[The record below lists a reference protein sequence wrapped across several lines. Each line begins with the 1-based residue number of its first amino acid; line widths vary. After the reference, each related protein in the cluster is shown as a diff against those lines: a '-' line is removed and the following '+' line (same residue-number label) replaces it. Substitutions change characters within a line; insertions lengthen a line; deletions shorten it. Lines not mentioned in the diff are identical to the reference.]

1 MTGSLWLSRDKI
13 PALPQNPET
22 QMPAITES
30 APAKINLALHVRR
43 RRPDGYHDLETLFAF
58 ATDGDLIT
66 VEPAKTNSFTITGPF
81 AAALLPPPNT
91 TPAKARAQLG
101 TDSKNAPRSTSNAPW
116 TGNLVTAAA
125 DAFTTAFAP
134 ETHHAITLEKHLP
147 IASGIGGGSADAA
160 ATLRALAR
168 LHGISPT
175 DPRLHEIAAK
185 LGADVPACLANCT
198 TLGTG
203 KGDTLT
209 NLEGLSG
216 TPLLLVNPNVAVS
229 TAAVFKAWD
238 GKDRGPIPEGDL
250 LTRALEGRNDLEPP
264 ALALAPVIAQ
274 VRTLLD
280 AAKGVLLSRMS
291 GSGATC
297 FALFETPKARDAAA
311 DAAQTQGWW
320 TLATTLA

>member
-1 MTGSLWLSRDKI
+1 
-13 PALPQNPET
+13 
-22 QMPAITES
+22 MPAIAEP

-66 VEPAKTNSFTITGPF
+66 VEAAQTNSFTITGPF
-81 AAALLPPPNT
+81 ATALLPAQNTTPTPNT
-91 TPAKARAQLG
+91 TPAKAGAQLG
-101 TDSKNAPRSTSNAPW
+101 TDNEDAHRSPNAAPGAAPW
-116 TGNLVTAAA
+116 HGNLVTAAA
-125 DAFTTAFAP
+125 DAFTSAFAP

-168 LHGISPT
+168 LHGVPPT
-175 DPRLHEIAAK
+175 DPRLYDIAAK
-185 LGADVPACLANCT
+185 LGADVPACLANRT

-216 TPLLLVNPNVAVS
+216 TPLLLVNPGVAVS
-229 TAAVFKAWD
+229 TAAVFKTWD
-238 GKDRGPIPEGDL
+238 GHDRGPIPEGNL
-250 LTRALEGRNDLEPP
+250 LDRARLGRNDLEPP
-264 ALALAPVIAQ
+264 ALALAPEIAD

-280 AAKGVLLSRMS
+280 AAQGVLLSRMS

-297 FALFETPKARDAAA
+297 FALFETPEARDTAAT
-311 DAAQTQGWW
+311 AAQAKGWW
-320 TLATTLA
+320 TLATKLA

>member
-1 MTGSLWLSRDKI
+1 
-13 PALPQNPET
+13 
-22 QMPAITES
+22 MPAITES

-43 RRPDGYHDLETLFAF
+43 RRADGYHDLETLFAF

-66 VEPAKTNSFTITGPF
+66 VEAAQTNSFTITGPF
-81 AAALLPPPNT
+81 AVALLPTPNT
-91 TPAKARAQLG
+91 PPAKAGAQLG
-101 TDSKNAPRSTSNAPW
+101 TDNEDAHGLPNATQGSAPW
-116 TGNLVTAAA
+116 NGNLVTAAA

-134 ETHHAITLEKHLP
+134 NTHHAITLEKHLP

-168 LHGISPT
+168 LHGVPST
-175 DPRLHEIAAK
+175 DPRLHDIAAK
-185 LGADVPACLANCT
+185 LGADVPACLANRT

-209 NLEGLSG
+209 EIEGLVG
-216 TPLLLVNPNVAVS
+216 TPLLLVNPGVAVS
-229 TAAVFKAWD
+229 TAAVFKTWD
-238 GKDRGPIPEGDL
+238 GKDRGPISKGDL
-250 LTRALEGRNDLEPP
+250 LARALEGRNDLEPL
-264 ALALAPVIAQ
+264 ALALAPEIAE

-280 AAKGVLLSRMS
+280 AAHGVLLSRMS

-297 FALFETPKARDAAA
+297 FALFETLEARDAAA
-311 DAAQTQGWW
+311 TAAKARGWW

>member
-1 MTGSLWLSRDKI
+1 
-13 PALPQNPET
+13 
-22 QMPAITES
+22 MPAITES

-43 RRPDGYHDLETLFAF
+43 RRADGYHDLETLFAF

-66 VEPAKTNSFTITGPF
+66 VEAAQTNSFTITGPF
-81 AAALLPPPNT
+81 AVALLPTPNT
-91 TPAKARAQLG
+91 PPAKAGAQLG
-101 TDSKNAPRSTSNAPW
+101 TDSEDAHGLPNATQGSAPW
-116 TGNLVTAAA
+116 NGNLVTAAA

-134 ETHHAITLEKHLP
+134 NTHHAITLEKHLP

-168 LHGISPT
+168 LHGVPST
-175 DPRLHEIAAK
+175 DPRLHDIAAK
-185 LGADVPACLANCT
+185 LGADVPACLANRT

-209 NLEGLSG
+209 EIEGLVG
-216 TPLLLVNPNVAVS
+216 TPLLLVNPGVAVS
-229 TAAVFKAWD
+229 TAAVFKTWD

-250 LTRALEGRNDLEPP
+250 LARALEGRNDLEPP
-264 ALALAPVIAQ
+264 ALALAPEIAE

-280 AAKGVLLSRMS
+280 TAHGVLLSRMS

-297 FALFETPKARDAAA
+297 FALFETLEARD
-311 DAAQTQGWW
+311 DAATAAQARGWW

>member
-1 MTGSLWLSRDKI
+1 
-13 PALPQNPET
+13 
-22 QMPAITES
+22 MPAITEPAS
-30 APAKINLALHVRR
+30 AKINLALHVRR

-66 VEPAKTNSFTITGPF
+66 VEPAQTNSFTITGPF
-81 AAALLPPPNT
+81 AAALLPNT
-91 TPAKARAQLG
+91 PPAKAGAQLG
-101 TDSKNAPRSTSNAPW
+101 TDNDEAPRSSSATPGNAPW
-116 TGNLVTAAA
+116 QGNLVTAAA

-134 ETHHAITLEKHLP
+134 EAHHAITLEKHLP

-168 LHGISPT
+168 LHGVPPT
-175 DPRLHEIAAK
+175 DPRLHDIAAK
-185 LGADVPACLANCT
+185 LGADVPACLANRT

-209 NLEGLSG
+209 TLEGLSG
-216 TPLLLVNPNVAVS
+216 TPLLLVNPGVAVS
-229 TAAVFKAWD
+229 TAAVFKTWD
-238 GKDRGPIPEGDL
+238 GHDLGPIPEGNL
-250 LTRALEGRNDLEPP
+250 LDRALEGRNDLERP
-264 ALALAPVIAQ
+264 ALALAPAIAE

-280 AAKGVLLSRMS
+280 KAHGVLLSRMS

-297 FALFETPKARDAAA
+297 FALFETPETRNTAAT
-311 DAAQTQGWW
+311 AAQAKGWW

>member
-1 MTGSLWLSRDKI
+1 
-13 PALPQNPET
+13 
-22 QMPAITES
+22 MPAITEP

-66 VEPAKTNSFTITGPF
+66 VEPAQTNSFTITGPF
-81 AAALLPPPNT
+81 AAALLPAQNT
-91 TPAKARAQLG
+91 TPAKAGAQWG
-101 TDSKNAPRSTSNAPW
+101 ANNDEAPHSSSATPGAAPW
-116 TGNLVTAAA
+116 QGNLVTAAA

-134 ETHHAITLEKHLP
+134 ASHHAITLEKHLP

-168 LHGISPT
+168 LHGIAPT
-175 DPRLHEIAAK
+175 DPRLHDIAAK
-185 LGADVPACLANCT
+185 LGADVPACLANRT

-209 NLEGLSG
+209 TLEGLSG
-216 TPLLLVNPNVAVS
+216 TPLLLVNPGVAVS
-229 TAAVFKAWD
+229 TAAVFKTWD
-238 GKDRGPIPEGDL
+238 GHDRGPIPEGNL
-250 LTRALEGRNDLEPP
+250 LDRALEGRNDLEPP
-264 ALALAPVIAQ
+264 ALALAPVIAE

-280 AAKGVLLSRMS
+280 AAQGVLLSRMS

-297 FALFETPKARDAAA
+297 FALFETPEARNTAAT
-311 DAAQTQGWW
+311 AAQAKGWW

>member
-1 MTGSLWLSRDKI
+1 
-13 PALPQNPET
+13 
-22 QMPAITES
+22 MPAITEP

-58 ATDGDLIT
+58 ATEGDLVT
-66 VEPAKTNSFTITGPF
+66 VEPAQTNSFTITGPF
-81 AAALLPPPNT
+81 AAALLPAQSANPTPNT
-91 TPAKARAQLG
+91 TPAKAGAQLG
-101 TDSKNAPRSTSNAPW
+101 TDNDEASRSSSATRANAPW
-116 TGNLVTAAA
+116 RGNLVTAAA

-134 ETHHAITLEKHLP
+134 NTHHAIILEKHPP

-168 LHGISPT
+168 LHGVPPT

-185 LGADVPACLANCT
+185 LGADVPACLANRT

-209 NLEGLSG
+209 TLEGLSG
-216 TPLLLVNPNVAVS
+216 TPLLLVNPGVAVS
-229 TAAVFKAWD
+229 TAAVFKTWD
-238 GKDRGPIPEGDL
+238 GEDRGPIPEGDL
-250 LTRALEGRNDLEPP
+250 LDRARASRNDLEPP
-264 ALALAPVIAQ
+264 ALALAPIIAE

-280 AAKGVLLSRMS
+280 AAQGVLLSRMS

-297 FALFETPKARDAAA
+297 FALFGTLEARDTAATV
-311 DAAQTQGWW
+311 AQAKGWW